1 MGRSNVVSVE
11 PGKEDIRD
19 EFPQRLQ
26 SCKSGQTRR
35 SCFFFLSFFFYCLI
49 ERKHPTLEY
58 FEIKDGGATVKAKA
72 RVRRGSVR
80 R

>member
-1 MGRSNVVSVE
+1 MSSHRGLRVANQVRHAGPV
-11 PGKEDIRD
+11 
-19 EFPQRLQ
+19 
-26 SCKSGQTRR
+26 
-35 SCFFFLSFFFYCLI
+35 FFFLLFFYCLI
-49 ERKHPTLEY
+49 ERKHLPLEY

>member
-19 EFPQRLQ
+19 EFPEASELQ
-26 SCKSGQTRR
+26 IR
-35 SCFFFLSFFFYCLI
+35 SDTQALFFPFYCLT
-49 ERKHPTLEY
+49 EREHPPLECS
-58 FEIKDGGATVKAKA
+58 EIKDGGATVKAKV
-72 RVRRGSVR
+72 RVRSGSVR

>member
-19 EFPQRLQ
+19 EFPQRPQ
-26 SCKSGQTRR
+26 SCKSGQTLR
-35 SCFFFLSFFFYCLI
+35 SCFFLFFNCLI
-49 ERKHPTLEY
+49 ERKHPPLEY
-58 FEIKDGGATVKAKA
+58 FEIKAGGVTVKAKV
-72 RVRRGSVR
+72 RVRSGNVR